1 VEAAALAEDHLM
13 REQSDTK
20 EVPSSDLQEILSRI
34 SVIEQENADLKA
46 SNIELREAIQQ
57 LEVKTE
63 EKVSSVRKEALGWTL
78 EGNDHPVAPQ
88 IREKFQA
95 ERDFIIEGITSNFQR
110 AFGAVLDR
118 HSPDV

>member
-1 VEAAALAEDHLM
+1 M
-13 REQSDTK
+13 KEQSITK
-20 EVPSSDLQEILSRI
+20 QVSSSDLQEILGRLSAL
-34 SVIEQENADLKA
+34 EQENADLKA
-46 SNIELREAIQQ
+46 SNVELQEAIQQ
-57 LEVKTE
+57 LEVKTQ

-78 EGNDHPVAPQ
+78 DGNDHPVAQQ

-95 ERDFIIEGITSNFQR
+95 ERDFIIEGITSNLQF